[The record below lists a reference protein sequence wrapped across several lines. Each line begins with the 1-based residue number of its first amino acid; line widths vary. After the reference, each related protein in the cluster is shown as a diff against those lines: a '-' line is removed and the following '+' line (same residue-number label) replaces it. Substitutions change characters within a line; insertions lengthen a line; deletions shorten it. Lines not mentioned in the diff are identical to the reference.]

1 MFRRIA
7 NLFRGFIGLFI
18 GGLEKRSPEAL
29 LEVEK
34 ENLRK
39 QIASFNQ
46 GLASHAALVERLV
59 AQVRKLY
66 AEENELR
73 ARTKALLQSGARDGA
88 AETALRLQQVD
99 KQHDDVQAQL
109 EDAEKRYKELI
120 RARDVS
126 VKTARDKIQ
135 KLRHDIDDMK
145 MQRAMAELNEMAAG
159 MVTTIGGSG
168 DTLNRLEEIVEE
180 ERTKAAGRARVA
192 RDSVD
197 LTGTV
202 LKEAEQ
208 QALAEMALADFAAAE
223 GIELEP
229 KPGTAAAAPKETE
242 TDTARGTMGPPAV
255 KEG

>member
-1 MFRRIA
+1 
-7 NLFRGFIGLFI
+7 
-18 GGLEKRSPEAL
+18 LEKRNPEAL

-46 GLASHAALVERLV
+46 GLAGHAALVERLV
-59 AQVRKLY
+59 SQVRKLD
-66 AEENELR
+66 AEESELR
-73 ARTKALLQSGARDGA
+73 ARTKALLQAGSREAA

-99 KQHDDVQAQL
+99 KQHDDVRAQL
-109 EDAEKRYKELI
+109 EEAEKRYKELI

-135 KLRHDIDDMK
+135 KLRHEIDDMK

-159 MVTTIGGSG
+159 MVTAIGGAG

-192 RDSVD
+192 RDAVD
-197 LTGTV
+197 LTGV
-202 LKEAEQ
+202 VVKEAEQ
-208 QALAEMALADFAAAE
+208 RAMAEMALADFAAAE

-229 KPGTAAAAPKETE
+229 QPGAAAAPAQPEST
-242 TDTARGTMGPPAV
+242 RGTMGPPV
-255 KEG
+255 GEG